1 MAKSLPEISLTDA
14 QYARVAKVI
23 PGTTAAQK
31 VAAYETMV
39 KDLLRNLVI
48 EADVAAAREAA
59 WAAVRDAE
67 QAARDNA
74 HNV

>member
-23 PGTTAAQK
+23 PGSTAAQK
-31 VAAYETMV
+31 TAAYETMV
-39 KDLLRNLVI
+39 KDMLRELVI
-48 EADVAAAREAA
+48 EADVTAARDAA

-67 QAARDNA
+67 QAARDDADNL
-74 HNV
+74 